1 MKCFFCILNHLL
13 NYLFLCLQGHLKP
26 LSSQELKRY
35 ISYYLQGW
43 LPAIYSPQI
52 SPTPFPPAAA
62 LGQSCD
68 MQVQF
73 GYSAYYMLMNY
84 SVDFSACEYK
94 IRTMETV
101 CHMLTW
107 FLLRK
112 TGQVDKTWV
121 SPIHCFH
128 KLQRNPMHVKSK
140 SAAGSCA
147 LLARV
152 VSCNFRKVSQGTII

>member
-1 MKCFFCILNHLL
+1 M
-13 NYLFLCLQGHLKP
+13 YEMLFLYPKSSTELLISMFTRAFKATVQSGGKMIHKLLP
-26 LSSQELKRY
+26 TGMITSYLLSSDL
-35 ISYYLQGW
+35 
-43 LPAIYSPQI
+43 
-52 SPTPFPPAAA
+52 PTPFPPAAA

-121 SPIHCFH
+121 SPIHW
-128 KLQRNPMHVKSK
+128 
-140 SAAGSCA
+140 G
-147 LLARV
+147 
-152 VSCNFRKVSQGTII
+152 